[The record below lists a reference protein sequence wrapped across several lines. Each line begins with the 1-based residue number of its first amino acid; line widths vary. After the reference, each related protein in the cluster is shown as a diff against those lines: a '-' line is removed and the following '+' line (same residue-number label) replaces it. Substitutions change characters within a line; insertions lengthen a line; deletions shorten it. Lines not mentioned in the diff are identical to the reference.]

1 MRLQTRFFLGTS
13 ALVLAVMAAQWWLHM
28 RQLGAL
34 PGVVGAVATS
44 VGRDLLGPEPRVIML
59 PRGEI
64 DVEHEVV
71 RDSLRVAED
80 HSVVMTG
87 AENRSKPATSA
98 SAARP
103 APPNQPAPAQPA
115 AEAAPPAPPTF
126 AWVLASG
133 DDTGGEPSA
142 APDAPDVPARTRVV
156 QRFNFH
162 VAEDGSGMQR
172 VLVVTADPGFV
183 RRVPIPLAPTVR
195 LAQANLREGML
206 FSLGVLAVGLV
217 ASGVMAR
224 RVAAPLGRL
233 AAEAEVLGQGALG
246 VQVPEDAGGE
256 VGELQRA
263 FNRMSLRLAQ
273 LEQERVAWRER
284 EHLVQ
289 LGDLARGLAHTV
301 RNPLNTL
308 GLAVEELA
316 GGNPGDGQ
324 LVATARTQIRRIDR
338 WLRSFLAVGAGEAG
352 DVEAVDLAELA
363 HSVVL
368 EAVQGGAE
376 VELVAEEPVVADVVP
391 AAVRAALANLVE
403 NAVQASPS
411 GKPVAI
417 AVRRVGSKAE
427 IEVRDCGRGL
437 PAEIRER
444 LYSPHVST
452 RPEGSGMGLYLAR
465 ALVVGMHGG
474 ELEIDDVEGGGTRAL
489 LRLPSVPSG
498 KGSPS

>member
-28 RQLGAL
+28 RQLVAL
-34 PGVVGAVATS
+34 PAAVGAVATS

-59 PRGEI
+59 PPGEVNVRSEVMQDGI
-64 DVEHEVV
+64 RTDVN
-71 RDSLRVAED
+71 
-80 HSVVMTG
+80 HSVVITR
-87 AENRSKPATSA
+87 AEHLLKTVEREPPAGPGEPS
-98 SAARP
+98 R
-103 APPNQPAPAQPA
+103 PAPAQPP
-115 AEAAPPAPPTF
+115 AELAPPAQPAF
-126 AWVLASG
+126 AWVLAES
-133 DDTGGEPSA
+133 DDTGAEHPVAPA
-142 APDAPDVPARTRVV
+142 APDAHTRTRVV
-156 QRFNFH
+156 QQFSFH
-162 VAEDGSGMQR
+162 VAEDQGGSQG

-233 AAEAEVLGQGALG
+233 AAEAELLGQGALG

-273 LEQERVAWRER
+273 LEQERAAWRDR
-284 EHLVQ
+284 EHLAQ

-316 GGNPGDGQ
+316 GWNPGDGQ
-324 LVATARTQIRRIDR
+324 LVAMARTQIRRIDR

-376 VELVAEEPVVADVVP
+376 VELVAEPVVADVVP

-411 GKPVAI
+411 GKPVTI
-417 AVRRVGSKAE
+417 AVRRVRSRAE
-427 IEVRDCGRGL
+427 IEVRDWGRGL

-489 LRLPSVPSG
+489 LRLPLVPPG
-498 KGSPS
+498 KDSPS